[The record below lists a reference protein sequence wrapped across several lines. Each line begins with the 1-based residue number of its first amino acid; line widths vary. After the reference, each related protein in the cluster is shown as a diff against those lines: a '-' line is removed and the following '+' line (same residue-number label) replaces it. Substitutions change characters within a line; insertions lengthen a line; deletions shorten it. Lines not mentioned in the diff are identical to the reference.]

1 MAHFVPA
8 LATGYAGPDCDD
20 RRNRFE
26 PNHDRRGTDYQRM
39 RPTATVIGIRE
50 VDPDRQVANVHLTLL
65 RGIKGDLFPDELLGP
80 TLLVYDLRHD
90 HPAFS
95 YR

>member
-1 MAHFVPA
+1 
-8 LATGYAGPDCDD
+8 
-20 RRNRFE
+20 
-26 PNHDRRGTDYQRM
+26 
-39 RPTATVIGIRE
+39 VIGIRE